1 MSNLGLLSEL
11 EELVLL
17 SIAVLYEEGAYG
29 LSIAHEIQSKS
40 GKKISLS
47 AIHTVLYRLQDR
59 GLVKSEMGGASNSR
73 GGRRKRLFYI
83 SQAGKE
89 MITAIRQQ
97 REQYWSEMGD
107 LSLGLKLVTI

>member
-1 MSNLGLLSEL
+1 MGNLGLLSEL

-17 SIAVLYEEGAYG
+17 SIAVLYDDGAYG
-29 LSIAHEIQSKS
+29 LSISNEIEDKT

-73 GGRRKRLFYI
+73 GGRRKRLFFI
-83 SQAGKE
+83 SQVGKE
-89 MITAIRQQ
+89 MINNIRAH
-97 REQYWSEMGD
+97 REQYWNELGD
-107 LSLGLKLVTI
+107 LSLGLKLVGV

>member
-17 SIAVLYEEGAYG
+17 SVTVLFDDGAYG
-29 LSIAHEIQSKS
+29 LSIANEIDNKT

-59 GLVKSEMGGASNSR
+59 GLIKSEMGGASKSR
-73 GGRRKRLFYI
+73 GGRRKRLFFI
-83 SQAGKE
+83 SEAGKA
-89 MITAIRQQ
+89 MIRAIRNQ
-97 REQYWSEMGD
+97 REEYWNEIGD
-107 LSLGLKLVTI
+107 LSLGLKLVGV

>member
-17 SIAVLYEEGAYG
+17 SIAVLYDDGAYG
-29 LSIAHEIQSKS
+29 LSIAEEIENKA

-73 GGRRKRLFYI
+73 GGRRKRLFYM

-89 MITAIRQQ
+89 MITTIRQQ
-97 REQYWSEMGD
+97 REQYWREMGD
-107 LSLGLKLVTI
+107 LSLGLRVVTI

>member
-1 MSNLGLLSEL
+1 MGNLGLLSEL

-17 SIAVLYEEGAYG
+17 SIALLYEEGAYG
-29 LSIAHEIQSKS
+29 LSIAQEIESKS

-59 GLVKSEMGGASNSR
+59 GLVSSEMGGASNSR

-89 MITAIRQQ
+89 MVTSIRHQ
-97 REQYWSEMGD
+97 REKYWKEMGD
-107 LSLGLKLVTI
+107 LSFGLQLVTI

>member
-17 SIAVLYEEGAYG
+17 SIAVLYDDGAYG
-29 LSIAHEIQSKS
+29 LSIANEIGDKT

-73 GGRRKRLFYI
+73 GGRRKRLFFI

-89 MITAIRQQ
+89 MINNIRAQ
-97 REQYWSEMGD
+97 REQFWNELGD
-107 LSLGLKLVTI
+107 LSLGLKLVGI

>member
-17 SIAVLYEEGAYG
+17 SIAVLYYEGAYG
-29 LSIAHEIQSKS
+29 LSIAHEIQGKS

-97 REQYWSEMGD
+97 REQYWREMGD